1 LSYKSKTIIM
11 RIANEVFERL
21 DSDRELRLKLALALG
36 VQEQSVEK
44 SLKRRSDVFTKIASI
59 RAISE
64 HTGLTEEEILETVKA

>member
-1 LSYKSKTIIM
+1 MYNKSKTKGM

-21 DSDRELRLKLALALG
+21 ESDRELRLKIALALG

-44 SLKRRSDVFTKIASI
+44 SIRRRSDVFTKIASI
-59 RAISE
+59 RVIMD